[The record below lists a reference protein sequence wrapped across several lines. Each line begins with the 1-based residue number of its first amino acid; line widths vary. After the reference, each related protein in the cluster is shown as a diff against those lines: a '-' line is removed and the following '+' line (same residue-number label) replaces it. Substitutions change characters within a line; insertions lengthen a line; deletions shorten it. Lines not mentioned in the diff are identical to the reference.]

1 MVKKIKKFLGILGVF
16 LLIAAIIGASY
27 TVYDSYFKEESVFV
41 VSKLGSTGDEVKK
54 FKRNLKNSDTTT
66 ATQTEYTAV
75 RQKQPSQN
83 FKKTAV

>member
-54 FKRNLKNSDTTT
+54 IQKKLKDVADIEQTSIETTT
-66 ATQTEYTAV
+66 DDLLD
-75 RQKQPSQN
+75 
-83 FKKTAV
+83 F

>member
-41 VSKLGSTGDEVKK
+41 VSKLGSTGDEVK
-54 FKRNLKNSDTTT
+54 
-66 ATQTEYTAV
+66 
-75 RQKQPSQN
+75 
-83 FKKTAV
+83 